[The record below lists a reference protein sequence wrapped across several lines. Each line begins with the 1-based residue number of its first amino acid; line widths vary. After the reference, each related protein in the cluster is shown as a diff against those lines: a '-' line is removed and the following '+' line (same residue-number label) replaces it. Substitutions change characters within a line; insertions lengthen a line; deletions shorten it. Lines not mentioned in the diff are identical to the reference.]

1 MQKLVRTLA
10 LAALIV
16 LGIWVWRILFPS
28 PEHVIRSLV
37 GNVAETVSFNAKDGN
52 ISKAYKVSKLQDF
65 FTVDVEIAV
74 DAPGYPPH
82 TFTGRDEITQALL
95 AAHSRLNG
103 LKVEFLDVNV
113 KVGPDKQTATANLT
127 AQANFN
133 GERDFSIQELNFL
146 LKKIEG
152 KWKIYRIE
160 TVKTLSF
167 LPAAI
172 QAKPVEA

>member
-1 MQKLVRTLA
+1 MQKFIRTLA
-10 LAALIV
+10 AAALIV

-37 GNVAETVSFNAKDGN
+37 GDVAETVSFDSRDGN

-74 DAPGYPPH
+74 DAPGYRPH
-82 TFTGRDEITQALL
+82 TFTGREEITQALM
-95 AAHSRLNG
+95 AAQQHFRG
-103 LKVEFLDVNV
+103 LKVEFPDVNV
-113 KVGPDKQTATANLT
+113 KVSADKESAVVNLT
-127 AQANFN
+127 AQANIT
-133 GERDFSIQELNFL
+133 GDRDFGIMEFNFL

-160 TVKTLSF
+160 TVKTLSLLSPEIRDF
-167 LPAAI
+167 
-172 QAKPVEA
+172 VES